1 MNQYDTIV
9 LEKAS
14 SKGFLLP
21 IGISLWY
28 NFLGMWIIIK
38 QDATG
43 GREKRLYIGACHFES
58 CVSVWIFYFFSLYW
72 GPVASHKMI
81 SDIVRLSK
89 CLTRIFIGDRQMTNE
104 FGTYYIWSY
113 TKIKV
118 LRYSWHWQGVVGA
131 KYVGVIRSLSF
142 LSYVSMITLWAEVKT
157 VGIRRPPSHRLR
169 SFIWVRH
176 SAQWRGCRGE
186 DCGKCGRRTAPLGSR
201 ECGFWSGTK

>member
-1 MNQYDTIV
+1 MCIC
-9 LEKAS
+9 L
-14 SKGFLLP
+14 
-21 IGISLWY
+21 
-28 NFLGMWIIIK
+28 NFL
-38 QDATG
+38 
-43 GREKRLYIGACHFES
+43 F
-58 CVSVWIFYFFSLYW
+58 FFSLLRA
-72 GPVASHKMI
+72 G
-81 SDIVRLSK
+81 RLALNDFRYCTTFE

-142 LSYVSMITLWAEVKT
+142 LSYVSMILGTLWAEVKT

>member
-58 CVSVWIFYFFSLYW
+58 CVSV
-72 GPVASHKMI
+72 
-81 SDIVRLSK
+81 
-89 CLTRIFIGDRQMTNE
+89 
-104 FGTYYIWSY
+104 
-113 TKIKV
+113 
-118 LRYSWHWQGVVGA
+118 
-131 KYVGVIRSLSF
+131 
-142 LSYVSMITLWAEVKT
+142 
-157 VGIRRPPSHRLR
+157 
-169 SFIWVRH
+169 
-176 SAQWRGCRGE
+176 
-186 DCGKCGRRTAPLGSR
+186 
-201 ECGFWSGTK
+201 